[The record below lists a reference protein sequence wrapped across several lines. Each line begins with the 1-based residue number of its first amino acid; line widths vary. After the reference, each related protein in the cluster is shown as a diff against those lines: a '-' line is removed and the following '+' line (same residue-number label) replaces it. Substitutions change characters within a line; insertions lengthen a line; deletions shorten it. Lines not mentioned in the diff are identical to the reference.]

1 MKEER
6 INMFEEIS
14 GAVQLAIIDMVLVFA
29 VLSGLALV
37 MVLLKNA
44 VKIKTKVKE
53 KTPKVEEVKVV
64 PPAESPSR
72 IIREEEIEGKL
83 VAVITAAVASYL
95 ERPRR
100 EFKILSIRK
109 YEPST
114 INPWT
119 AMGRQELM
127 LGKNIKY

>member
-1 MKEER
+1 MLEG
-6 INMFEEIS
+6 IG
-14 GAVQLAIIDMVLVFA
+14 GAIQLAVIDMVLVFA

-37 MVLLKNA
+37 MVLLKNV
-44 VKIKTKVKE
+44 VKTKTKVRKKISNFE
-53 KTPKVEEVKVV
+53 GIKITPST
-64 PPAESPSR
+64 ESSSR
-72 IIREEEIEGKL
+72 IIRQEETEGKL
-83 VAVITAAVASYL
+83 VAVITAAVSSYL
-95 ERPRR
+95 EKPGS

-114 INPWT
+114 INPWI